1 MVDIYVN
8 VDTLKPSAA
17 SPNQPGHLGP
27 RAKGTRRSRWGPAVL
42 GLGLLCAGLLAGL
55 LVLAVRYSVTV
66 KDLSMTQ
73 SKSMEQQK
81 ELCTLSTLKQRFD
94 EQLKDNIKRNQT
106 CPEGWRKFENACY
119 HHSDQKKSWNNGR
132 NDCIKKGGDLVVI
145 DSSQEQKFLLEYEG
159 DFWIGLTDLEQEGT
173 WKWVDGA
180 PLILSNWAEKQPD
193 NGNKNAAYGEEDCAH
208 SRRPTWNDVSCDT
221 NLRWICET
229 SAEDAQI
236 SMAQ

>member
-1 MVDIYVN
+1 
-8 VDTLKPSAA
+8 
-17 SPNQPGHLGP
+17 
-27 RAKGTRRSRWGPAVL
+27 
-42 GLGLLCAGLLAGL
+42 
-55 LVLAVRYSVTV
+55 
-66 KDLSMTQ
+66 
-73 SKSMEQQK
+73 MEQQK
-81 ELCTLSTLKQRFD
+81 ELSTLSTLKQRFD
-94 EQLKDNIKRNQT
+94 EQLKDNIKRSEHSPGLCNSCIAGIGDWDWQIESLVYLAGQT

-145 DSSQEQKFLLEYEG
+145 DSSQEQYEG

-180 PLILSNWAEKQPD
+180 PLILSNWEEKQPD
-193 NGNKNAAYGEEDCAH
+193 NGNKIAKYGEEDCAQN
-208 SRRPTWNDVSCDT
+208 RRPTWNDVSCDT
-221 NLRWICET
+221 NLQWICEA